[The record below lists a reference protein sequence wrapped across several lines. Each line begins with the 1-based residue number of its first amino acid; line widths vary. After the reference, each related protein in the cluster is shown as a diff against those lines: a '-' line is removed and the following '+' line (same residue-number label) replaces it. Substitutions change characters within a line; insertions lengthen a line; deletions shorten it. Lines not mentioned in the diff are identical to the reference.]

1 MKTWS
6 PNLVRVDTRSS
17 CRSVLVESADSCRTV
32 GIGSQ
37 EFAADSSVT
46 ASDHFEKS
54 RSQPAP
60 GMNLA
65 S

>member
-1 MKTWS
+1 M
-6 PNLVRVDTRSS
+6 RSS
-17 CRSVLVESADSCRTV
+17 CRSVLVDSADSCRTV

-46 ASDHFEKS
+46 ASDHFEKP

-60 GMNLA
+60 RMNLA

>member
-1 MKTWS
+1 M
-6 PNLVRVDTRSS
+6 RSS
-17 CRSVLVESADSCRTV
+17 CRSVLVDSADSCRTI

-37 EFAADSSVT
+37 DFAADSSVT
-46 ASDHFEKS
+46 ASDHFEKP

-60 GMNLA
+60 RMNLA

>member
-1 MKTWS
+1 M
-6 PNLVRVDTRSS
+6 RSS
-17 CRSVLVESADSCRTV
+17 CRSVMVESADSYRSV

-37 EFAADSSVT
+37 DFDADSLVT
-46 ASDHFEKS
+46 ASDHFEKP

-65 S
+65 P